1 MRFSSNRRVFTM
13 AKIRVTQIKST
24 NKQTEKQKANI
35 EALGLKKIRDS
46 RVFDDTPDILG
57 KIKAV
62 SHLVKVEPADKE

>member
-1 MRFSSNRRVFTM
+1 M
-13 AKIRVTQIKST
+13 AKIKVTQIKST

-62 SHLVKVEPADKE
+62 SHLVKVETVNE

>member
-1 MRFSSNRRVFTM
+1 M